1 MWLGLDR
8 AKILIKMLVT
18 AGRTN
23 HTFGLWLWI
32 RRKKKFYLEK
42 IILINFNAL
51 VGATWQHKEKKKV
64 QKMKKKKKKKRR
76 RKGHQLDET
85 I

>member
-32 RRKKKFYLEK
+32 RRKKKVLPRENY
-42 IILINFNAL
+42 FN
-51 VGATWQHKEKKKV
+51 KF
-64 QKMKKKKKKKRR
+64 
-76 RKGHQLDET
+76 
-85 I
+85 